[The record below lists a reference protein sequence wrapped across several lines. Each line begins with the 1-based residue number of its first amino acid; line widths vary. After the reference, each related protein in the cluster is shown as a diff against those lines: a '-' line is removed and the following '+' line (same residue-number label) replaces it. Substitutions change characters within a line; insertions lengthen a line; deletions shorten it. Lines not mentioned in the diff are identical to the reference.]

1 MIKPGVKLLAY
12 LLLILLYNS
21 IDRKLFIFIETVTDL
36 AKTMVIKLAFMV
48 FLSLSKKLA
57 EGFFDS
63 QLFAYVGIHE
73 QKVIEIKDEA
83 YFENRNISRNQK
95 SPCFNLIFEIC
106 LNLMESKGISYKAN
120 ENRYEY

>member
-73 QKVIEIKDEA
+73 QKVIEIKDVRT
-83 YFENRNISRNQK
+83 FENRNISRIKKCPN
-95 SPCFNLIFEIC
+95 FNLIFWIC
-106 LNLMESKGISYKAN
+106 LNLMENLKHLV
-120 ENRYEY
+120 

>member
-1 MIKPGVKLLAY
+1 
-12 LLLILLYNS
+12 
-21 IDRKLFIFIETVTDL
+21 
-36 AKTMVIKLAFMV
+36 MV

-73 QKVIEIKDEA
+73 QKVNEIKDEGF
-83 YFENRNISRNQK
+83 FENRNISRIIK
-95 SPCFNLIFEIC
+95 SPHFNLIFEIC

-120 ENRYEY
+120 ENRYES

>member
-73 QKVIEIKDEA
+73 QKVIEIRT
-83 YFENRNISRNQK
+83 FENRNISRIKKCPN
-95 SPCFNLIFEIC
+95 FNLIF
-106 LNLMESKGISYKAN
+106 
-120 ENRYEY
+120 

>member
-120 ENRYEY
+120 ENRYES

>member
-73 QKVIEIKDEA
+73 QKVIEIKDKA

>member
-1 MIKPGVKLLAY
+1 MAY

-73 QKVIEIKDEA
+73 QKVIEIRT
-83 YFENRNISRNQK
+83 FENRNISRIKKCPN
-95 SPCFNLIFEIC
+95 FNLIF
-106 LNLMESKGISYKAN
+106 
-120 ENRYEY
+120 